1 MLWDK
6 NDLRVLFGVEQLS
19 KHNVGGRVDGYVIY
33 GDAMNLFFTVTP
45 SINSKLVEIFHKK

>member
-6 NDLRVLFGVEQLS
+6 NDLRVLFRVEQLS

-33 GDAMNLFFTVTP
+33 GDAMNLFFTVMP
-45 SINSKLVEIFHKK
+45 SINSKLFEIFHKK